1 MLHLSSQ
8 LENQNHMML
17 KSKVLQV
24 SIAPLVLMF
33 IVNFFSTFFSDA
45 TSTVFETIRTVDDS
59 LYYEYPGLSNLAYQ
73 PAVQRKDNILFFD
86 KDFLGFKEA
95 LAFKESQGRYY
106 VVNKYGYMG
115 KYQFGKGTLAMV
127 GVYDTKEFLRSPS
140 LQEKAFIA
148 NLSRNKWVLRKYISY
163 YVGKKVGGVLVTESG
178 ILAAAHL
185 AGPKSVKSFLSSNG
199 TKVFKDGFGTSIV
212 EYMTK
217 FKSFDISDVPEN
229 RKAKATH
236 KNLI

>member
-1 MLHLSSQ
+1 
-8 LENQNHMML
+8 MML

-24 SIAPLVLMF
+24 SVAPLVLLF
-33 IVNFFSTFFSDA
+33 VVNFFSTFFSNS
-45 TSTVFETIRTVDDS
+45 STVVFDKIRTIDDS
-59 LYYEYPGLSNLAYQ
+59 LYYEYPSLSQLAYQ
-73 PAVQRKDNILFFD
+73 PAVREQDNTLFFE

-106 VVNKYGYMG
+106 IVNKFGYMG

-127 GVYDTKEFLRSPS
+127 GVYDTKEFLNSPS

-185 AGPKSVKSFLSSNG
+185 AGPQSVKNFLSSNG
-199 TKVFKDGFGTSIV
+199 ANVFKDGFGTSVV
-212 EYMTK
+212 EYMIK
-217 FKSFDISDVPEN
+217 FKSFDMSDVREN

-236 KNLI
+236 ENLI

>member
-1 MLHLSSQ
+1 MPSQ
-8 LENQNHMML
+8 LENQNYMML

-33 IVNFFSTFFSDA
+33 VVQFFSTFFSNPTPVA
-45 TSTVFETIRTVDDS
+45 FEFDKIKTNDDS
-59 LYYEYPGLSNLAYQ
+59 LYYEYPSLSQLAYQ
-73 PAVQRKDNILFFD
+73 PAVQQKDNTLFFD

-106 VVNKYGYMG
+106 VVNKFGYMG

-127 GVYDTKEFLRSPS
+127 GVYDTKEFLQSPS

-185 AGPKSVKSFLSSNG
+185 AGPQSVKNFLSSNG
-199 TKVFKDGFGTSIV
+199 KNVFKDGFGTSVV

-217 FKSFDISDVPEN
+217 FKSFDVSDVPEN

>member
-1 MLHLSSQ
+1 
-8 LENQNHMML
+8 MMH
-17 KSKVLQV
+17 KSKVLKV
-24 SIAPLVLMF
+24 SILPVLLVFAGYL
-33 IVNFFSTFFSDA
+33 FSNSL
-45 TSTVFETIRTVDDS
+45 SSSKSVFENIKTTDES
-59 LYYEYPGLSNLAYQ
+59 LFYKYPSLSQLAYQ
-73 PAVQRKDNILFFD
+73 PAFEQKENTLFFD

-95 LAFKESQGRYY
+95 LAFKESQGRYH

-115 KYQFGKGTLAMV
+115 KYQFGKGTLALV
-127 GVYDTKEFLRSPS
+127 GVHDTKKFLNSPS

-148 NLSRNKWVLRKYISY
+148 NLSRNKWVLRKYISH
-163 YVGKKVGGVLVTESG
+163 YVGKKIKGILVTESG

-185 AGPKSVKSFLSSNG
+185 AGPKSVKDFLSSGG

-217 FKSFDISDVPEN
+217 FRSFDVSDVPEN
-229 RKAKATH
+229 RKAKATQ